1 MNLNVKNKTLKL
13 LERNVKEYLYDFR
26 GEIISQYKK
35 KIVLKGKIAL
45 RGKTLLCK
53 SLHK

>member
-13 LERNVKEYLYDFR
+13 LEGNVEEYLYDFR

-35 KIVLKGKIAL
+35 KD
-45 RGKTLLCK
+45 R
-53 SLHK
+53 S

>member
-13 LERNVKEYLYDFR
+13 SEGNVEEYLYDFR

-35 KIVLKGKIAL
+35 RLFIKKK
-45 RGKTLLCK
+45 
-53 SLHK
+53 LH

>member
-13 LERNVKEYLYDFR
+13 LEGNVEEYLYDFR

-35 KIVLKGKIAL
+35 KIV
-45 RGKTLLCK
+45 
-53 SLHK
+53 HKEKNCIKR